1 VARVSRGEDGKLAK
15 DEDVG
20 WVAESFVVGFV
31 AVGRLMFSMVPGLGD
46 CGCDGGVAWCCLA
59 DAKLESDV
67 GRMLC
72 CTNTA
77 PKVHNLH
84 V

>member
-1 VARVSRGEDGKLAK
+1 
-15 DEDVG
+15 
-20 WVAESFVVGFV
+20 
-31 AVGRLMFSMVPGLGD
+31 MVPGLGD
-46 CGCDGGVAWCCLA
+46 CGCDGGVVWCCLA